1 MAAAAVPLPHIPVID
16 VAPLCRPTTS
26 PHVDE
31 NVTAVATAIGRA
43 CREVGFFYV
52 RGWEA
57 VVDPGAA
64 VRLERLARAFFA
76 QPVADKMAVSMK
88 RSGLHWKGYFPSGD
102 ELTSGKPDAKEG
114 IYFGEDYPLTDT
126 RVQQGWPMHG
136 PNQWPEPTAEWKDAV
151 LAYMA
156 QLTDL
161 GTRLMRGVALSL
173 GLPANY
179 FNDKFCQ
186 PRPFTPFRIFH
197 YPGTDSRQG
206 VGRHTDYGVLTIL
219 WTDEVP
225 GLEVE
230 TTCHQWVQA
239 PPIPGTFIVNVGDM
253 LELWTGGAYKATPHR
268 VRPGLEKSR
277 ISMPF
282 FFDPSFETLID
293 PAELA
298 QSSQQAKAVLRNTA
312 GEEEGVLS
320 NSIRYGD
327 YITHKVS
334 HVFPE
339 LFAAAGGED
348 ELLSKL

>member
-1 MAAAAVPLPHIPVID
+1 MARPSPVIPVID
-16 VAPLCRPTTS
+16 VSPLCRPSTDATAS
-26 PHVDE
+26 DVA
-31 NVTAVATAIGRA
+31 AVAAAIGRA

-64 VRLERLARAFFA
+64 ARLERLARSFFA
-76 QPVADKMAVSMK
+76 RPVADKMSISMK

-114 IYFGEDYPLTDT
+114 IYFGEDYPLTDP

-136 PNQWPEPTAEWKDAV
+136 PNQFPEPAEEWGDAV
-151 LAYMA
+151 TAYMA
-156 QLTDL
+156 ALTEL

-173 GLPANY
+173 GLPADY
-179 FNDKFCQ
+179 FNEKFCR

-197 YPGTDSRQG
+197 YPGTDARQG

-219 WTDEVP
+219 WTDDVA

-230 TTCHQWVQA
+230 TTQRRWVSA
-239 PPIPGTFIVNVGDM
+239 PPIPGTFIVNIGDM

-282 FFDPSFETLID
+282 FFDPSFETWID
-293 PAELA
+293 PAELVL
-298 QSSQQAKAVLRNTA
+298 SSSRQAKAAVLRNAA

-320 NSIRYGD
+320 KPIRYKD

-339 LFAAAGGED
+339 LFAEAGGAD